1 MQTDGDDRGKRHFRE
16 ILDELGGELAIAY
29 FVEGTGAGK
38 IEGRQFINLL
48 RTIESSLSS
57 ENSNPTV
64 FGGKLSAAPAD

>member
-1 MQTDGDDRGKRHFRE
+1 MQSDGDGRGKRHFME

-38 IEGRQFINLL
+38 IEGRQFISLL
-48 RTIESSLSS
+48 RSIELSILR

-64 FGGKLSAAPAD
+64 FGGKHSAASAD